1 MISMQKPLPVPTPE
15 TRTFWE
21 SCAKHKLIYQSC
33 QQCGY
38 AQFPPRPVCITCR
51 SERVIWKPAS
61 GRGKIYSFTVVHR
74 PPTEAFKSDVPY
86 VIALIDLNEGVRM
99 MMNVRNA
106 DPARVKIG
114 QTVKVIFEPGGDG
127 TFLPQAELVK
137 P

>member
-1 MISMQKPLPVPTPE
+1 
-15 TRTFWE
+15 
-21 SCAKHKLIYQSC
+21 
-33 QQCGY
+33 
-38 AQFPPRPVCITCR
+38 
-51 SERVIWKPAS
+51 
-61 GRGKIYSFTVVHR
+61 VHR